1 MSADTLAGMRAD
13 MRTGVRI
20 SVVIPALDEEATVGG
35 VVEKCVASSADEV
48 IVIDSDS
55 TDRTAERAA
64 AAGATVVNWRD
75 VDPRTP
81 WPGKGEAL
89 WRGVKAACGDVVVF
103 VDADVRLPD
112 IDDFFRIALD
122 VFRADDRV
130 VALTGR
136 YRVHP
141 ETATAAD
148 KYVFTMLG
156 LQFWLQNNLLGVGGS
171 GGEFQMI
178 AADAFRD
185 VGGFDETLTAA
196 EDMDLFRRLSRIGR
210 TRFES
215 RLTVYH
221 SGRRAHALGW
231 RTLLWQWFSNSVSVF
246 AFRRSVSKEWTV
258 IR

>member
-1 MSADTLAGMRAD
+1 MLSFIIPTLNEHQTIERTLRCLSAYSGDHEIIVSDGKSSDDTVEICREFADRIVVHEEPRRQTIAEARNAG
-13 MRTGVRI
+13 
-20 SVVIPALDEEATVGG
+20 
-35 VVEKCVASSADEV
+35 
-48 IVIDSDS
+48 
-55 TDRTAERAA
+55 AA
-64 AAGATVVNWRD
+64 AA
-75 VDPRTP
+75 
-81 WPGKGEAL
+81 
-89 WRGVKAACGDVVVF
+89 RGDHLVF
-103 VDADVRLPD
+103 VDADVLVPD

-156 LQFWLQNNLLGVGGS
+156 LQFWLQNNLLGIGGS

-178 AADAFRD
+178 TADAFRD
-185 VGGFDETLTAA
+185 VNGFDESLTAA

>member
-1 MSADTLAGMRAD
+1 MLSFIIPTLNEHQTIERTLRCLSGYSGDHEIIVSDGNSSDDT
-13 MRTGVRI
+13 
-20 SVVIPALDEEATVGG
+20 
-35 VVEKCVASSADEV
+35 VEICRRF
-48 IVIDSDS
+48 
-55 TDRTAERAA
+55 TDRIVVHDEPRRQTIAEARNAGAA
-64 AAGATVVNWRD
+64 AA
-75 VDPRTP
+75 
-81 WPGKGEAL
+81 
-89 WRGVKAACGDVVVF
+89 RGNHLVF
-103 VDADVRLPD
+103 VDADVLVPD

-156 LQFWLQNNLLGVGGS
+156 LQFWLQNNLLGIGGS

-178 AADAFRD
+178 TADAFRD
-185 VGGFDETLTAA
+185 VNGFDESLTAA

-221 SGRRAHALGW
+221 SGRRAHAIGW

-246 AFRRSVSKEWTV
+246 AFRRSASKEWTV